1 MEENND
7 QIEETPVYDIYVTE
21 APTVKD
27 QIVSATIGAGIGLLV
42 TGVVYGAVGLAAHGY
57 GRLQD
62 RKMRKQE
69 ARRLAELEANQETE
83 ETE

>member
-21 APTVKD
+21 TPTVKD
-27 QIVSATIGAGIGLLV
+27 QIVGATIGAGVGLLI
-42 TGVVYGAVGLAAHGY
+42 TGVVYGAVGLAAYGY
-57 GRLQD
+57 GRIQD